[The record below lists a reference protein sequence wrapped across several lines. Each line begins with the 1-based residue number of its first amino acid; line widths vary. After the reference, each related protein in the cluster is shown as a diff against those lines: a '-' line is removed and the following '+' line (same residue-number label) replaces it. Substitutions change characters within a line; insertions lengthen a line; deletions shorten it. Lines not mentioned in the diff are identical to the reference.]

1 MRHCSWLLL
10 LSHVACGLL
19 LAGFSSVTMARFPG
33 ETERQTADF
42 FVAVDGSDDWS
53 GHLAEPNRVGTD
65 GPFATLAR
73 ARDAVRK
80 LKQDGGKKEVGVR
93 IRGGV
98 YRLEET
104 MVFSSEDSAPAGGT
118 ITYEAYGDE
127 KPVFAS
133 AVPIVGW
140 RKPKQPSAL
149 LPEIARD
156 QVWTADV
163 PPKLSNVLT
172 LYDKNHRLPRA
183 SSKPFTPVS
192 FLDPKMPHNEI
203 AFPSGAMKNWPDL
216 KNVELFIIPS
226 CDYEMCLLTGLSWP
240 PEKAAV
246 FSE

>member
-1 MRHCSWLLL
+1 
-10 LSHVACGLL
+10 
-19 LAGFSSVTMARFPG
+19 MARVPG
-33 ETERQTADF
+33 ETERQTVDF

-53 GHLAEPNRVGTD
+53 GHLAEPNRAGTD

-73 ARDAVRK
+73 ARGAVRK
-80 LKQDGGKKEVGVR
+80 LKQDGNKKEVDVR